1 MRMRWLP
8 ALLAALITLH
18 QPSGE
23 IYVNPDEIML
33 IKPCARWYCGSD
45 QLKAAVLVHD
55 KEIFVLETPA
65 EVKRLRDG
73 E

>member
-1 MRMRWLP
+1 MRWAP
-8 ALLAALITLH
+8 ALLGTLITLH

-23 IYVNPDEIML
+23 IYVNGEEIML
-33 IKPCARWYCGSD
+33 IQPASSYFCRSVFKS
-45 QLKAAVLVHD
+45 AVRVHD
-55 KEIFVLETPA
+55 NTICVLETPA

>member
-1 MRMRWLP
+1 MRWSP

-18 QPSGE
+18 QPVGP
-23 IYVNPDEIML
+23 IYVNPDEIMV
-33 IKPCARWYCGSD
+33 IQPAISFNCSAQFKS
-45 QLKAAVLVHD
+45 AVTVHD
-55 KEIFVLETPA
+55 RTLCVLETPA